1 MCSSGYETLKDG
13 ILVKLQKFLS
23 FLFSVSLSTLPLAS
37 ASPSFFLL
45 SPQFCGTSQLCTE
58 DLPTQV
64 VISWAAGWK
73 HKGLHVVAGTS
84 SALDR
89 CEHNFG
95 QKARGWERERFLK
108 AVLCWCLS
116 KGEKKDYTSRLKS
129 KTKPQLCNF
138 ERFLN
143 LYWLI
148 LKTLNFKEITKN
160 FSWPHT
166 TYIPLKIQFVKH
178 ISNGYSQENMPQWRP
193 DTWNISTV
201 CGSSS
206 FFFLSLHIQ
215 DRPSRWIKIWCV
227 YFPGP
232 NYLRVVIKHEK
243 FPPWGKIFEG
253 CKMNVSSWI
262 KLLFYC
268 KHTVF
273 QIYFQ

>member
-1 MCSSGYETLKDG
+1 MWWPG
-13 ILVKLQKFLS
+13 
-23 FLFSVSLSTLPLAS
+23 LPLLWTDAS
-37 ASPSFFLL
+37 IILAKR
-45 SPQFCGTSQLCTE
+45 QG
-58 DLPTQV
+58 
-64 VISWAAGWK
+64 GG
-73 HKGLHVVAGTS
+73 KGRDFSKQCFADV
-84 SALDR
+84 
-89 CEHNFG
+89 F
-95 QKARGWERERFLK
+95 QKGK
-108 AVLCWCLS
+108 
-116 KGEKKDYTSRLKS
+116 KKDYTSRLKS

-206 FFFLSLHIQ
+206 FFSLSLHIQ

-232 NYLRVVIKHEK
+232 NYLWVVIKHEK